1 MPPTRILFI
10 GNSYTSFNNLPRI
23 VAHLAGEAGYPTE
36 TDAVIKGGMTLDWHW
51 FKNPLALDAI
61 DRGGWDF
68 VVLQD
73 MSTRPV
79 EEPERTIASVARF
92 AERIRRA
99 GATPAVYLTWA
110 RLRLPEMQAAL
121 TRTYTAAASASDA
134 RLVPVGPAWA
144 EALAASGE
152 LVLHTADGSHPN
164 ILGSYLAACVFVGA
178 LFGVSPVG
186 LPFHYPLEA
195 DVAATIEPARAQLL
209 QKAAQSACRS
219 APQA

>member
-1 MPPTRILFI
+1 VEPTRVLFI

-23 VAHLAGEAGYPTE
+23 VAHLAGEAGRPTQTE
-36 TDAVIKGGMTLDWHW
+36 AVIKGGMTLDWHW
-51 FKNPLALDAI
+51 YKNPSALDRI
-61 DRGGWDF
+61 DRGTWDF

-110 RLRLPEMQAAL
+110 RRRLPEMQAEL
-121 TRTYTAAASASDA
+121 TRTYTAAAAESDA
-134 RLVPVGPAWA
+134 LLVPVGPAWA
-144 EALAASGE
+144 DAFAASGE
-152 LVLHTADGSHPN
+152 LVLHTDDGSHPN
-164 ILGSYLAACVFVGA
+164 ILGSYLAACVFVA
-178 LFGVSPVG
+178 TLFDISPVG
-186 LPFHYPLEA
+186 LASHYPLEA
-195 DVAATIEPARAQLL
+195 DVTATIDPTRAQLL

-219 APQA
+219 APEA